1 MEKQIKELYEAPVA
15 TAVEV
20 KLENGILTTSDYYK
34 HGYYEE

>member
-1 MEKQIKELYEAPVA
+1 METNFKELYEAPAA

-34 HGYYEE
+34 HDYYEE